1 MLSDRFEFEM
11 FPSVSLFGKIIPM
24 YGLCMVLGIILSCS
38 AAFARAKKFK
48 LDINNLIVIAAA
60 AVGGGLICAKIL
72 YIAVTFRLS
81 DILSMIANGSFDFIL
96 QSGLVYY
103 GGLIGGIL
111 TAFLTVKLL
120 KEDVDKVALSI
131 VPCIPLGHS
140 FGRLGCLFAGCCYGS
155 EYNGFLAVLL
165 NINGTV
171 VSTFPIQAVEAALN
185 LFLFFGLVCIAS
197 RIKKVFCCCRFI
209 FMHIQQSG
217 SAWNSSAA
225 IR

>member
-81 DILSMIANGSFDFIL
+81 DILRMIANGSFDFIL

-120 KEDVDKVALSI
+120 KEDVDKVVLAI

-140 FGRLGCLFAGCCYGS
+140 FGRLGGYAGRLDSRGRNRRKDCTEHPALF
-155 EYNGFLAVLL
+155 
-165 NINGTV
+165 
-171 VSTFPIQAVEAALN
+171 P
-185 LFLFFGLVCIAS
+185 
-197 RIKKVFCCCRFI
+197 
-209 FMHIQQSG
+209 
-217 SAWNSSAA
+217 
-225 IR
+225 